1 MRVYLDN
8 SATTRL
14 DDEVLKEMIPYFSDV
29 YGNASSLHA
38 FGREALAAVDKSRET
53 IASLLGANP
62 NEIYFTSGGTESD
75 NWALKGAAQAYGKY
89 GKHIITTAIEHPAMM
104 ETCHKLEK
112 DGFDV
117 TYIGVNSDELVDPKE
132 IKKAVRDDTVLVS
145 VMFANNEMGAIQP
158 IGEIG
163 RFCRKEGILFHTDA
177 VQAAGTIK
185 INVKELNIDMLSLS
199 AHKFHG
205 PKGMGLLYLRNGV
218 KIEKLIAG
226 GHQERGNRAGT
237 TNTPGIVGMAKALE
251 IAVRDMEKNN
261 EHMRKLRDYFIDRV
275 EKEIPYCHLNG
286 GREHRLVNNANFSF
300 DYIEG
305 ESILMVLDLN
315 GIAVSSGSACSSGS
329 LEPSHVILATGASME
344 QAHSSIR
351 FSLGKETTKEEI
363 DYTIET
369 LKAAVEKL
377 RSWSPLFKQTEGESH
392 YV

>member
-1 MRVYLDN
+1 
-8 SATTRL
+8 
-14 DDEVLKEMIPYFSDV
+14 
-29 YGNASSLHA
+29 
-38 FGREALAAVDKSRET
+38 
-53 IASLLGANP
+53 
-62 NEIYFTSGGTESD
+62 
-75 NWALKGAAQAYGKY
+75 
-89 GKHIITTAIEHPAMM
+89 
-104 ETCHKLEK
+104 
-112 DGFDV
+112 
-117 TYIGVNSDELVDPKE
+117 
-132 IKKAVRDDTVLVS
+132 
-145 VMFANNEMGAIQP
+145 
-158 IGEIG
+158 
-163 RFCRKEGILFHTDA
+163 
-177 VQAAGTIK
+177 
-185 INVKELNIDMLSLS
+185 MLSLS